1 MDQASDQ
8 VYLSDESAAEA
19 FEAVLERETYAE
31 PGHDE
36 GKAEMRSPIPDEPD
50 DVVQE
55 EPEQEPEEEEQ
66 EAAILSIV
74 KQKEEKE
81 PHAT

>member
-1 MDQASDQ
+1 MEEYNYTQLILAILKYTRGRYS
-8 VYLSDESAAEA
+8 VEEVMETVAFIES
-19 FEAVLERETYAE
+19 Y
-31 PGHDE
+31 
-36 GKAEMRSPIPDEPD
+36 
-50 DVVQE
+50 
-55 EPEQEPEEEEQ
+55 EEEEQ

>member
-1 MDQASDQ
+1 MEEYNYTQLILAILKYTRGRYS
-8 VYLSDESAAEA
+8 VEEVIEIVALIES
-19 FEAVLERETYAE
+19 Y
-31 PGHDE
+31 
-36 GKAEMRSPIPDEPD
+36 
-50 DVVQE
+50 
-55 EPEQEPEEEEQ
+55 EEEEQ

>member
-1 MDQASDQ
+1 MEEYNYTQLILAILKYTRGRYT
-8 VYLSDESAAEA
+8 VAEVMETVAFIES
-19 FEAVLERETYAE
+19 Y
-31 PGHDE
+31 
-36 GKAEMRSPIPDEPD
+36 
-50 DVVQE
+50 
-55 EPEQEPEEEEQ
+55 EEEEQ

>member
-1 MDQASDQ
+1 MEEYNYTQLILAILKYTRGRYS
-8 VYLSDESAAEA
+8 VEEVIEIVTLIES
-19 FEAVLERETYAE
+19 Y
-31 PGHDE
+31 
-36 GKAEMRSPIPDEPD
+36 
-50 DVVQE
+50 
-55 EPEQEPEEEEQ
+55 EEEEQ

>member
-1 MDQASDQ
+1 MEEYNYTQLILAILKYTRGRYT
-8 VYLSDESAAEA
+8 VEEVMETVAFIES
-19 FEAVLERETYAE
+19 Y
-31 PGHDE
+31 
-36 GKAEMRSPIPDEPD
+36 
-50 DVVQE
+50 
-55 EPEQEPEEEEQ
+55 EEEEQ